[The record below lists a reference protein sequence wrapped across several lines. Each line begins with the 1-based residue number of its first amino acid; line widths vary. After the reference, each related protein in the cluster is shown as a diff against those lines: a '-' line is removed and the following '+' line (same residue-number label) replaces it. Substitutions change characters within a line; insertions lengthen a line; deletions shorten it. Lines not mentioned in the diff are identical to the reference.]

1 MDRLNHVFVLTKLS
15 MEQRDFHAPAIEER
29 VGSKNQWVLLKSQ
42 FNWGKLESL
51 LRKTDNTG
59 EQGGRPP
66 YSPLLMFR
74 AMLLGQWH
82 DLSDEDL
89 EYSLKVRL
97 DFAMFCGLSLSE
109 AVPDRTTLGKFR
121 NKLVEQGL
129 LPLCLKTVN
138 EELER
143 LGLKLS
149 KCGEFIVDATIIR
162 SQARPRNVI
171 EVSDDDDE
179 PPTKTTSKDPDA
191 HWVKTGK
198 NFKYGYKQVTAVD
211 AEDGYI
217 EYLHMTPANIHEVTQ
232 LAPVVEG
239 LKKAKAILADKGFA
253 SKTNSALLENRNIE
267 DKIMKKAKK
276 NSPLTDEQKQF
287 NKQVSLIRYKVERT
301 FGTQK
306 RVLRFERSRYF
317 GLARTQ
323 GQAFFKAICANLKK
337 GMRKVFAPPR
347 LAYPQG

>member
-1 MDRLNHVFVLTKLS
+1 
-15 MEQRDFHAPAIEER
+15 MEQRDFHAPALEER
-29 VGSKNQWVLLKSQ
+29 VGSKNQWVLLKSRI
-42 FNWGKLESL
+42 NWTKLESL

-74 AMLLGQWH
+74 ALLLGQWH

-89 EYSLKVRL
+89 EHSQKVRL

-109 AVPDRTTLGKFR
+109 TVPDRTTLGKFR
-121 NKLVEQGL
+121 NKLIEQGL
-129 LPLCLKTVN
+129 LPECLKAIN

-162 SQARPRNVI
+162 SQARPRNII
-171 EVSDDDDE
+171 EVSDDDE

-191 HWVKTGK
+191 RWVKTDK

-217 EYLHMTPANIHEVTQ
+217 EYLHMTPANVHEVTQ
-232 LAPVVEG
+232 LEPVVKG
-239 LKKAKAILADKGFA
+239 LKKAKTILADKGFA
-253 SKTNSALLENRNIE
+253 SKANRALLKEKNIE
-267 DKIMKKAKK
+267 DKIMKKAQK
-276 NSPLTDEQKQF
+276 NTPLTAEEKQF
-287 NKQVSLIRYKVERT
+287 NKQVSVLRYKVERA
-301 FGTQK
+301 FGIQK
-306 RVLRFERSRYF
+306 RVLRFERSRYV
-317 GLARTQ
+317 GLSRTQ
-323 GQAFFKAICANLKK
+323 GQAFLKAICANLKK
-337 GMRKVFAPPR
+337 AARKVIAPPR
-347 LAYPQG
+347 LAYLRG